1 MMSNMHMFRLA
12 RERECVCAIVSVCVW
27 VCVCLCVYVC
37 VCVGMCLC
45 GCVREFAIVR
55 KSYSLVLAYNP
66 SCTYSSKQPHVI
78 TTFWYQVP
86 YPYSSGT
93 IWPTWEISPGNLN
106 LLVHRYF
113 TCCLKISSFPVL
125 GSTSLV
131 LRLYFILTNLYL
143 SLSLWGALLLPLEKK
158 REKGE

>member
-1 MMSNMHMFRLA
+1 MH
-12 RERECVCAIVSVCVW
+12 
-27 VCVCLCVYVC
+27 CVYQFYVC
-37 VCVGMCLC
+37 HLLTHSHMHIIVWLILWHQIPYAQIQSWTLSNHSF
-45 GCVREFAIVR
+45 REFAIVR

-143 SLSLWGALLLPLEKK
+143 SLSLWGALLFPL